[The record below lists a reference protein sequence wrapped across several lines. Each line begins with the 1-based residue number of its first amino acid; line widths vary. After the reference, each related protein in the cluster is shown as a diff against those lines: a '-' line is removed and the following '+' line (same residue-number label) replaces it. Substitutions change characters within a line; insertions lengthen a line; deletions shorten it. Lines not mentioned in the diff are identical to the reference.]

1 MLEKLAVHHLLWIKM
16 LVNLGCKVEDAK
28 DLVQDMYIR
37 LDRLVKDPQKMMYG
51 DEVNRYYVW
60 TTLRNMY
67 FSKLKKDRASIFYEL
82 RDSDESEIDDYDTLE
97 DDAFRSIT
105 DKIDNITSK
114 WSIYDKKLFE
124 LYFIKGLSLRAIA
137 KGSKIGLTSIHT
149 SILNY
154 KQILRENL
162 SEDLIDY
169 FNQDFDK
176 KKLPLMLGM
185 INAIVNDKKLEL
197 DWQYFN

>member
-16 LVNLGCKVEDAK
+16 LVNLGCKVEDAQ

-37 LDRLVKDPQKMMYG
+37 LDRLVKDPNKMMYG

-97 DDAFRSIT
+97 DDAFRNIT
-105 DKIDNITSK
+105 DKIDNITSN

-176 KKLPLMLGM
+176 
-185 INAIVNDKKLEL
+185 I
-197 DWQYFN
+197 Y

>member
-82 RDSDESEIDDYDTLE
+82 RDSDESEIDDYDALE

-154 KQILRENL
+154 KQILRDNL

-176 KKLPLMLGM
+176 
-185 INAIVNDKKLEL
+185 I
-197 DWQYFN
+197 Y

>member
-1 MLEKLAVHHLLWIKM
+1 M

-114 WSIYDKKLFE
+114 WTIYDKRLFE
-124 LYFIKGLSLRAIA
+124 LYFIEGLSLRAIS

-176 KKLPLMLGM
+176 
-185 INAIVNDKKLEL
+185 I
-197 DWQYFN
+197 Y

>member
-176 KKLPLMLGM
+176 
-185 INAIVNDKKLEL
+185 I
-197 DWQYFN
+197 Y

>member
-1 MLEKLAVHHLLWIKM
+1 MLEKLAKHHDLWIKM
-16 LVNLGCKVEDAK
+16 LVNLGCNVEDAK

-37 LDRLVKDPQKMMYG
+37 LHRLVKDPQKMMYG
-51 DEVNRYYVW
+51 DDVNRYYVW

-67 FSKLKKDRASIFYEL
+67 FSKLKRDRASIFYEL
-82 RDSDESEIDDYDTLE
+82 WDSDEGESSEYNMSEDEAFTKITEQIDD
-97 DDAFRSIT
+97 
-105 DKIDNITSK
+105 ITSN
-114 WSIYDKKLFE
+114 WTIYDKKLFE

-154 KQILRENL
+154 KQILRDNL

-169 FNQDFDK
+169 FNQDFNK
-176 KKLPLMLGM
+176 
-185 INAIVNDKKLEL
+185 I
-197 DWQYFN
+197 

>member
-37 LDRLVKDPQKMMYG
+37 LDRLVKDPNKMMYG

-176 KKLPLMLGM
+176 
-185 INAIVNDKKLEL
+185 I
-197 DWQYFN
+197 Y

>member
-1 MLEKLAVHHLLWIKM
+1 MLEKLAVHHTLWIKM
-16 LVNLGCKVEDAK
+16 LVNMGCNVETAK

-37 LDRLVKDPQKMMYG
+37 LHDLVKDPKKIMYG
-51 DEVNRYYVW
+51 DDVNRYYVW

-67 FSKLKKDRASIFYEL
+67 FSYLRKSNKSIFYRMLEN
-82 RDSDESEIDDYDTLE
+82 DEVEQISYNEVEDNAFESISAKIDD
-97 DDAFRSIT
+97 
-105 DKIDNITSK
+105 ITSK
-114 WSIYDKKLFE
+114 WTVYDRRLFE
-124 LYFIKGLSLRAIA
+124 LYFIKGLSLRAISS
-137 KGSKIGLTSIHT
+137 GSKIGLTSIHN

-176 KKLPLMLGM
+176 
-185 INAIVNDKKLEL
+185 I
-197 DWQYFN
+197 

>member
-16 LVNLGCKVEDAK
+16 LVNLGCKVEDAQ

-37 LDRLVKDPQKMMYG
+37 LDRLVKDPSKMMYG
-51 DEVNRYYVW
+51 DDVNRYYVW

-67 FSKLKKDRASIFYEL
+67 FSKLKKDRSSIFYEL

-176 KKLPLMLGM
+176 T
-185 INAIVNDKKLEL
+185 
-197 DWQYFN
+197 Y

>member
-51 DEVNRYYVW
+51 DDVNRYYVW

-114 WSIYDKKLFE
+114 WSIYDKRLFE

-176 KKLPLMLGM
+176 
-185 INAIVNDKKLEL
+185 I
-197 DWQYFN
+197 Y

>member
-16 LVNLGCKVEDAK
+16 LVNLGCKVEDAQ

-37 LDRLVKDPQKMMYG
+37 LDRLVKDPSKMMYG
-51 DEVNRYYVW
+51 DDVNRYYVW

-82 RDSDESEIDDYDTLE
+82 RDSDESEIDSYDTLE
-97 DDAFRSIT
+97 DDAFRNIT
-105 DKIDNITSK
+105 DKIDNITSN

-176 KKLPLMLGM
+176 
-185 INAIVNDKKLEL
+185 I
-197 DWQYFN
+197 Y

>member
-97 DDAFRSIT
+97 DDAFRNIT

-114 WSIYDKKLFE
+114 WTIYDKRLFE
-124 LYFIKGLSLRAIA
+124 LYFIEGLSLRAIS

-154 KQILRENL
+154 KQILRDNL

-176 KKLPLMLGM
+176 
-185 INAIVNDKKLEL
+185 I
-197 DWQYFN
+197 Y

>member
-114 WSIYDKKLFE
+114 WTIYDKRLFE
-124 LYFIKGLSLRAIA
+124 LYFIEGLSLRAIS
-137 KGSKIGLTSIHT
+137 KGANIGLTSIHT
-149 SILNY
+149 SILNQ
-154 KQILRENL
+154 KAILREHL

-176 KKLPLMLGM
+176 
-185 INAIVNDKKLEL
+185 I
-197 DWQYFN
+197 

>member
-16 LVNLGCKVEDAK
+16 LVNLGCKVEDAQ

-37 LDRLVKDPQKMMYG
+37 LDRLVKDPSKMMYG
-51 DEVNRYYVW
+51 DDVNRYYVW

-82 RDSDESEIDDYDTLE
+82 RDSDEIEIDSYDTLE
-97 DDAFRSIT
+97 DDAFRNIT

-176 KKLPLMLGM
+176 
-185 INAIVNDKKLEL
+185 I
-197 DWQYFN
+197 Y